1 MSDFD
6 HTIREAAKLAATPE
20 GKQLS
25 QLLLQIGGTDL
36 QKTLEEAAMGDYRQI
51 QKTISA
57 LMQDPQ
63 ARQIL
68 EKLGGFNGQ

>member
-36 QKTLEEAAMGDYRQI
+36 QKTLEKAAMGDYRQI

>member
-25 QLLLQIGGTDL
+25 QLLMQTGGTDL
-36 QKTLEEAAMGDYRQI
+36 QKTLEKAAAGDFRQL
-51 QKTISA
+51 QKTISS
-57 LMQDPQ
+57 LIQDPQ

-68 EKLGGFNGQ
+68 EKLGGFNGK

>member
-6 HTIREAAKLAATPE
+6 HTIREAAKLATTPE

-25 QLLLQIGGTDL
+25 QLLLQMGGTDL
-36 QKTLEEAAMGDYRQI
+36 QNTLEKAAMGDYRQI